1 MSSTNKTT
9 NYELSQFVGSD
20 KPTWLGDYNSDMG
33 KIDIQMKTNENNVV
47 NAQTT
52 ADTALSNATNA
63 QTTADRAETTANT
76 ADTNASTALTK
87 SLENEKNIS
96 KFNLDVFETF
106 TNQNMVLT
114 NCNVTNGNLK
124 VASCVDG
131 SVGKIYGVLNVTPSG
146 NGDTVKIKVQ
156 TNLRPNSEI
165 TINPIGFANPINSNV
180 NAKIKANGE
189 LELSFYSGTVTTLSL
204 MYLFP
209 CIYFMKDFN
218 DTPSI

>member
-33 KIDIQMKTNENNVV
+33 KIDTQMKTNANNVV

-76 ADTNASTALTK
+76 ADTNASSALSK
-87 SLENEKNIS
+87 SLENETNIS

-106 TNQNMVLT
+106 TNQTMVLT
-114 NCNVTNGNLK
+114 NCNVSGNLK
-124 VASCVDG
+124 VASCTDG

-165 TINPIGFANPINSNV
+165 IINPVGFANPINSNIT
-180 NAKIKANGE
+180 AKIQTNGE
-189 LELSFYSGTVTTLSL
+189 LELSFFSGTVTSLSL

-209 CIYFMKDFN
+209 CIYFMKDFG
-218 DTPSI
+218 DLPE